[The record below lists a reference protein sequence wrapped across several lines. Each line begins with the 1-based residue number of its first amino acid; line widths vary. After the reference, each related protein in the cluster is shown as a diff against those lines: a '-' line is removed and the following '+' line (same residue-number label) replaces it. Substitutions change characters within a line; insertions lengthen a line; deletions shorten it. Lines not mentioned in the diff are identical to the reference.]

1 MSRFAVRSNSGR
13 RGDAVPFA
21 RPVRMLS
28 VVLPVYNEEA
38 TIDEVLG
45 NVLGV
50 SLPPG
55 VQLQLVIVESNSKD
69 GTRKIVQGYES
80 DPRVSVVLQETPQGK
95 GNAVRAGLPHVRGD
109 VVLIQDGDLEY
120 SVDDYQV
127 LLEHIIAGDADF
139 VLGCRHE
146 RGRPMREFEGAK
158 HKSAVLNVAH
168 WTFAALFNVVYRTD
182 LRDPF
187 TMYKVFRTE
196 CIDGMVFVAD
206 RFDFDWELV
215 AKLVRRG
222 YRPIEIPISYNSRG
236 FDQGK
241 KVRPIRDPL
250 TWIVALVRFRFS
262 HVPPRVV
269 RKLDDAGTRADQSAL
284 DAFLAPATNMD
295 SDSAVEAPEP
305 AWPRSRRQA

>member
-1 MSRFAVRSNSGR
+1 MSLFAVRSKKR
-13 RGDAVPFA
+13 RNDAVPSA
-21 RPVRMLS
+21 RPVHMLS
-28 VVLPVYNEEA
+28 VVLPVYNEEE
-38 TIDEVLG
+38 TIEEVLG

-50 SLPPG
+50 GLPPG
-55 VQLQLVIVESNSKD
+55 VKLQLIVVESNSKD
-69 GTRKIVQGYES
+69 NTRKIVESYDS
-80 DPRVSVVLQETPQGK
+80 DPRVSIVLQDVPLGK
-95 GNAVRAGLPHVRGD
+95 GNAVRAGLRHVTGD

-120 SVDDYQV
+120 SVDDYRV
-127 LLEHIIAGDADF
+127 LLERIIAGDADF

-196 CIDGMVFVAD
+196 CIEGMEFVAD

-222 YRPIEIPISYNSRG
+222 YRPIEIPITYNSRG

-262 HVPPRVV
+262 NVPPRVSPERGEV
-269 RKLDDAGTRADQSAL
+269 GRRSDQSAL
-284 DAFLAPATNMD
+284 DRFLAPATNTPD
-295 SDSAVEAPEP
+295 SDAAAEP
-305 AWPRSRRQA
+305 AERVRPQSKRRG

>member
-1 MSRFAVRSNSGR
+1 MGRLSLRFDALRTSNETPASSRWHLPR
-13 RGDAVPFA
+13 RRHDDAVASP

-28 VVLPVYNEEA
+28 VVLPVYNEEE
-38 TIDEVLG
+38 TIEEVLR
-45 NVLGV
+45 NVLKV
-50 SLPPG
+50 ALPPG
-55 VQLQLVIVESNSKD
+55 VGLQLIVVESNSRD
-69 GTRKIVQGYES
+69 RTRQMVQAYEF
-80 DPRVSVVLQETPQGK
+80 DPRVSLVLQDAPRGK
-95 GNAVRAGLPHVRGD
+95 GNAVRAGLRHVRGD

-120 SVDDYQV
+120 SVDDYSV

-158 HKSAVLNVAH
+158 GTSTLLNAAH
-168 WTFAALFNVVYRTD
+168 WTFAALFNVVYGTN

-196 CIDGMVFVAD
+196 CIDGLEFVAD

-222 YRPIEIPISYNSRG
+222 YRPIEIPITYNSRG
-236 FDQGK
+236 FDEGK

-262 HVPPRVV
+262 HIPPRVV
-269 RKLDDAGTRADQSAL
+269 R
-284 DAFLAPATNMD
+284 
-295 SDSAVEAPEP
+295 EP
-305 AWPRSRRQA
+305 ASVA